1 MIPGTHAELVVDAY
15 KEPQA
20 SDRDRLDM
28 TLGQTRL
35 TIPVNSL
42 SRVCHRRRPLLDSHY
57 SQPPVNPARRSPVTK
72 YGLRRVMS
80 QIMPV
85 R

>member
-1 MIPGTHAELVVDAY
+1 VIPRTHGQLVVDAY

-42 SRVCHRRRPLLDSHY
+42 SSVCHRRRPLHY

>member
-1 MIPGTHAELVVDAY
+1 MPRMQGELVVDAY

-42 SRVCHRRRPLLDSHY
+42 SRVCHRRRPPHY
-57 SQPPVNPARRSPVTK
+57 SQPPVNPARRSPATK

-80 QIMPV
+80 QIRPV

>member
-1 MIPGTHAELVVDAY
+1 MHRTHGELVVDAY

-20 SDRDRLDM
+20 SDRDRLDI

-42 SRVCHRRRPLLDSHY
+42 SRVCHRRRTPLY
-57 SQPPVNPARRSPVTK
+57 SQPPVNPARRSPVAK
-72 YGLRRVMS
+72 YGLRRVIS
-80 QIMPV
+80 QIRPV